1 MSAKAAAGG
10 GGAPASRFTLAFST
24 DPDPPRNGP
33 NTFVVDVRDADGNAV
48 TDAEV
53 DVRLYMAPMPSM
65 NMPAMRNE
73 TKLPHV
79 GGGVSRGMGQVLTA
93 GHWDVTIVVSRGGQQ
108 LGRKQLAL
116 AAR

>member
-1 MSAKAAAGG
+1 M
-10 GGAPASRFTLAFST
+10 PA
-24 DPDPPRNGP
+24 
-33 NTFVVDVRDADGNAV
+33 
-48 TDAEV
+48 
-53 DVRLYMAPMPSM
+53 MPTM

-79 GGGVSRGMGQVLTA
+79 GSGVYRGMGQVLMA
-93 GHWDVTIVVSRGGQQ
+93 GHWDVTVVVSKGGQQ